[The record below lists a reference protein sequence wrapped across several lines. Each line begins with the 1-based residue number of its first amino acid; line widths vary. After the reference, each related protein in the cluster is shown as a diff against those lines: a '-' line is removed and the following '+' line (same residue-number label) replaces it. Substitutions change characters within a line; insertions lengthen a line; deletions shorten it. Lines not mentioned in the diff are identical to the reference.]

1 MPLDPM
7 VKAFLDQASALPRP
21 KMWEMP
27 LSLGRQAFAQMMS
40 MVGPKDVP
48 VGKVQNIVIPGPA
61 GEIRA
66 RVYSP
71 VASGGAAH
79 PALVYFHG
87 GGFVVGD
94 LDTHDGL
101 CRMIALEGGFVVVA
115 VEYRRA
121 PENQWPAPL
130 DDAFT
135 ATRWIFTNAPS
146 LGIDAGRI
154 AIGGDSAG
162 GLLAAAVTQSVKEHG
177 GFKIAFQLL
186 LFPVT
191 DFAADSGSMDRY
203 AVGYLLEKQT
213 IEWCHSQVL
222 AEGADRTSAKFSPLH
237 AKDFFGLPP
246 AYVMLGGYD
255 PLHDQGLAYAE
266 KLKAAG
272 VKVTIADYSDMVHC
286 FIYLQSVLPQAHA
299 AMADAAT
306 AVAQALDKA

>member
-1 MPLDPM
+1 MPLDPL
-7 VKAFLDQASALPRP
+7 VKAFLDQASAMPRP

-27 LSLGRQAFAQMMS
+27 LSLGRQGFAHMMT
-40 MVGPKDVP
+40 MMGPKDVP
-48 VGKVQNIVIPGPA
+48 VGKIQNIVIPGPA
-61 GEIRA
+61 GDIRA
-66 RVYSP
+66 RLYAP
-71 VASGGAAH
+71 VATGGAAH

-87 GGFVVGD
+87 GGFVLGD

-101 CRMIALEGGFVVVA
+101 CRLFAQEGGFIMVS

-121 PENQWPAPL
+121 PENKWPAQL
-130 DDAFT
+130 DDALA
-135 ATRWIFTNAPS
+135 ATRWIFENATS

-162 GLLAAAVTQSVKEHG
+162 GHLAASVTQSVKEQG
-177 GFKIAFQLL
+177 GFKIVFQML

-191 DFAADSGSMDRY
+191 DLAADSGSMDRY

-213 IEWCHSQVL
+213 IEWCHAQVL
-222 AEGADRTSAKFSPLH
+222 PPGADRSSAKISPLH
-237 AKDFFGLPP
+237 AKDFSGLPP

-272 VKVTIADYSDMVHC
+272 VQVTIADYGEMVHC

-299 AMADAAT
+299 AVADAAT

>member
-27 LSLGRQAFAQMMS
+27 LSLSRQGFSHMMG
-40 MVGPKDVP
+40 MIGPKDVP
-48 VGKVQNIVIPGPA
+48 VGKVRNLVISGPA
-61 GEIRA
+61 GDIRA
-66 RVYSP
+66 RVYAP
-71 VASGGAAH
+71 VAAGGSAH

-101 CRMIALEGGFVVVA
+101 CRLFAHEGGFVVVA
-115 VEYRRA
+115 VDYRRA
-121 PENQWPAPL
+121 PENKWPAPME
-130 DDAFT
+130 DAFA
-135 ATRWIFTNAPS
+135 ATRWIFENASS

-162 GLLAAAVTQSVKEHG
+162 GLLAASVTQGIKDLG

-203 AVGYLLEKQT
+203 AVGYFLEKQT

-222 AEGADRTSAKFSPLH
+222 PPGIDRKSPKISPLYG
-237 AKDFFGLPP
+237 KDFSGLPP
-246 AYVMLGGYD
+246 AYIMLGGYD
-255 PLHDQGLAYAE
+255 PLRDQGLAYAD

-272 VKVTIADYSDMVHC
+272 VKVTVADYGEMVHC

-299 AMADAAT
+299 AVADAA
-306 AVAQALDKA
+306 AMVAKALDQA

>member
-1 MPLDPM
+1 
-7 VKAFLDQASALPRP
+7 
-21 KMWEMP
+21 MP
-27 LSLGRQAFAQMMS
+27 LSLGRQGFAHMMS
-40 MVGPKDVP
+40 MVGARDVP
-48 VGKVQNIVIPGPA
+48 VGKISNILIPGPG
-61 GEIRA
+61 GEISA
-66 RVYSP
+66 RIYAP
-71 VASGGAAH
+71 VAAGGASK

-101 CRMIALEGGFVVVA
+101 CRLIAHEGGFIVVA

-121 PENQWPAPL
+121 PENKWPAPL
-130 DDAFT
+130 DDALA
-135 ATRWIFTNAPS
+135 ATRWIFENAPS

-162 GLLAAAVTQSVKEHG
+162 GQLAACVTQSIKEQG
-177 GFKIAFQLL
+177 GFRIAFQML

-191 DFAADSGSMDRY
+191 DMAADSGSMDRY
-203 AVGYLLEKQT
+203 AVGYFQEKQT
-213 IEWCHSQVL
+213 IEWCHAQVL
-222 AEGADRTSAKFSPLH
+222 PPGADRASPAVSPLR
-237 AKDFFGLPP
+237 ARDLSGLPP

-272 VKVTIADYSDMVHC
+272 VAVTIADYNEMVHC

-299 AMADAAT
+299 AVADAAA